1 MYAMHHADVRSFLD
15 RTSEKKKGP
24 KKKNGV
30 CEENSRNPT
39 YEFVRFDRT
48 NRTSARCIAY
58 TKAIS
63 VFGYVRFVRFVY
75 CPMVIF
81 FSKILILSHF
91 IAKHGRQ
98 RSQFKECG
106 GSLICNMED
115 NAHNVRSVEVL
126 QFMNIVE

>member
-1 MYAMHHADVRSFLD
+1 MLHSSVCDAPCR
-15 RTSEKKKGP
+15 RTVLFGPYVGKKKRTEKKKRCMRRKF
-24 KKKNGV
+24 KK
-30 CEENSRNPT
+30 SD
-39 YEFVRFDRT
+39 VRFD
-48 NRTSARCIAY
+48 RTSARCIAY